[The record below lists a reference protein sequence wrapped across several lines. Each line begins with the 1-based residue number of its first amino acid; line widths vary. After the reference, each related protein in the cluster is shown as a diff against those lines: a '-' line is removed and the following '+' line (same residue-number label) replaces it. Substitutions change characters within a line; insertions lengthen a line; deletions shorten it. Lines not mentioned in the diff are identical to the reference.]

1 MKLLPG
7 IIACLIALPLAFA
20 TLDNEASAIISTL
33 PTCAAKCLVTNV
45 LASTCDL
52 DDYHCTCENE
62 PLQHELEKCILA
74 SCTIK
79 EALFTKNATSVLCG
93 APVRDVQPSFKRIN
107 DVMGIMSGIFV
118 ILRFGTKI
126 MYRVPMGLD
135 DLFIMITMI
144 LSGFCMCIN
153 AFGAAP
159 SGIGTDIW
167 TLTPQQITDF
177 ARWFWTLVLTY
188 FILQT
193 TMKLS
198 LLFFF
203 LRIFPSRGVRKLLW
217 AAVVFISLNGTI
229 FALVAV
235 FQCQP
240 ISHFWHSWDGEHTGR
255 CASVNGVAWSNG
267 AVNIASDF
275 WILGIPLSQL
285 SKLNLDWRKKVGV
298 GMMFGV
304 GTFVTAVSIFRLY
317 ACIVAGISQ
326 TNNKSWD
333 YLAMAQWSTVEVNV
347 GIWCACMPT
356 MRVLL
361 MRLSGQSKRYISY
374 GSHKS
379 GQDSSREDPNRPRTK
394 TYPLERGS
402 GSSASA
408 TAVKGSRG
416 RMQSSGITCDT
427 IVEVEFGAHDD
438 ETHLVEM
445 KKFDH
450 SKSALT
456 LSQSEDSV

>member
-1 MKLLPG
+1 MKLFHG
-7 IIACLIALPLAFA
+7 IIACLMALPLAFA
-20 TLDNEASAIISTL
+20 ALDKEASTILGSL
-33 PTCAAKCLVTNV
+33 PNCAAKCLVTNV
-45 LASTCDL
+45 MASTCDL

-62 PLQHELEKCILA
+62 PLQQELEKCILA
-74 SCTIK
+74 SCTIR

-93 APVRDVQPSFKRIN
+93 APIRDVRPSFTRIN

-126 MYRVPMGLD
+126 IYQLPMGLD
-135 DLFIMITMI
+135 DVFIMITML
-144 LSGFCMCIN
+144 LSAFCMCVN
-153 AFGAAP
+153 SFGAAP

-167 TLTPQQITDF
+167 TLTPQQITSF
-177 ARWFWTLVLTY
+177 ALWFYLLVLTY
-188 FILQT
+188 FVLQT

-217 AAVVFISLNGTI
+217 GAVVFISLNGLT
-229 FALVAV
+229 FALVAI

-240 ISHFWHSWDGEHTGR
+240 ISHFWTSWDGEHTGR

-267 AVNIASDF
+267 AINIASDF
-275 WILGIPLSQL
+275 WILGIPLFQL
-285 SKLNLDWRKKVGV
+285 RKLNLDWKKKVGI
-298 GMMFGV
+298 GMMFSV
-304 GTFVTAVSIFRLY
+304 GTFVTAMSIFRLY

-333 YLAMAQWSTVEVNV
+333 YLAMAKWSTVEVNV

-361 MRLSGQSKRYISY
+361 MRITGHSKQYINY
-374 GSHKS
+374 GSNKS
-379 GQDSSREDPNRPRTK
+379 AQDSSREDPNRPRTK
-394 TYPLERGS
+394 SYPLEGGS
-402 GSSASA
+402 GASANA

-416 RMQSSGITCDT
+416 RMHPVGITCDT
-427 IVEVEFGAHDD
+427 IVEVEYDAHGD
-438 ETHLVEM
+438 ETHLVHM
-445 KKFDH
+445 KQFNH
-450 SKSALT
+450 SKSARS
-456 LSQSEDSV
+456 LSQSQASV